1 MALHNLWTRME
12 VNEYREKQEHKIK
25 VLRDIIQRF
34 ENGQELDDALREE
47 IRMVLMGPQ
56 KQQQQQQQ
64 EEGMEYLE
72 TRKLCP

>member
-64 EEGMEYLE
+64 EEDMEYLE